1 MSVVEG
7 PDLLDLVHEYAD
19 AIGHEAVDG
28 GLAEEF
34 YVAFHQ
40 VNPLLGVGVALLREE
55 PEQ

>member
-19 AIGHEAVDG
+19 AIGPEEGDG
-28 GLAEEF
+28 EEGEEPL
-34 YVAFHQ
+34 
-40 VNPLLGVGVALLREE
+40 NPLLGVGVALLREE